1 MVSGASIMKQTMP
14 WSEVSEQALHCI
26 RILQTLCPHIPL
38 SLSPNHPPFCF
49 RSQMAFAHLHL
60 LLPFVTG
67 KFLCKQW
74 KAKTTPDSNQHTHTK
89 FDSKANFEL
98 CHQVWSLQF
107 GTIVLTPLAGN
118 PLMQWSVVVNGHYTR
133 QHGPHQTLEASFVRW
148 CRSNRQALWPQTH
161 LYVRTLSGG
170 IFA

>member
-89 FDSKANFEL
+89 FDSKANFEI
-98 CHQVWSLQF
+98 CHQKFSVWYYCLDTF
-107 GTIVLTPLAGN
+107 GWKPLDAVVSSGEW
-118 PLMQWSVVVNGHYTR
+118 PLHASTWSTSNTWSKFCSVVQVK
-133 QHGPHQTLEASFVRW
+133 
-148 CRSNRQALWPQTH
+148 
-161 LYVRTLSGG
+161 
-170 IFA
+170 